1 MPKPDSQVRRPR
13 AEPAEPPPGD
23 GLGGML
29 AAAAF
34 FALSALALAAMV
46 IAMPPQWR

>member
-1 MPKPDSQVRRPR
+1 VEAK
-13 AEPAEPPPGD
+13 PAESLAPVV
-23 GLGGML
+23 

-34 FALSALALAAMV
+34 FAVSALALAAVV